1 MRKILLLG
9 LILQALFSEEAAQE
23 LLQCS
28 AIFES
33 KKAEL
38 KDDLRRLSEKE
49 QSLRIL
55 QTENARLLDEKTDLL
70 NQKEKE
76 VEEKLKNLAAKEE
89 AFKTLQTE
97 EKKRL
102 KNLIEENEGILR
114 EIKQAK
120 DSKIGE
126 TYSKMKDS
134 KSALILENLPTQNAL
149 EILMALKPQEL
160 GKILAK
166 MDPKKA
172 AALTELWQKPPK
184 ENKEIPKT
192 TAPTPPIAFGTQ
204 FALSLIPLGGY
215 VKLKGMDKEENG
227 MNETT
232 DDSYAQKS
240 PFQKLWILFGGAFF
254 NFLFAIL
261 VYFFLALGGEKVLL
275 PVIGDL
281 DKNALEAGLLKGDK
295 ILSIN
300 HKKIASFREIR
311 SVVARARGELVLE
324 IERNHQVLEKR
335 LTPKIV
341 AVISDSNDPNEMI
354 RYKAIGI
361 KPDMQ
366 KMGVV
371 SYSLF
376 QAFEKALSRFKEGV
390 VLIVDSLRRLIM
402 GSSSVKE
409 LSGVVGIVGALSHA
423 NSLSMLLL
431 FGAFLSINLG
441 ILNLLPIPALD
452 GAQMLGVV
460 FKNIFHITLPT
471 PIQNALWLAGVGF
484 LVFIM
489 FLGLFNDL
497 TRLL

>member
-1 MRKILLLG
+1 MFIVAVLMLAF
-9 LILQALFSEEAAQE
+9 LIF
-23 LLQCS
+23 
-28 AIFES
+28 
-33 KKAEL
+33 
-38 KDDLRRLSEKE
+38 
-49 QSLRIL
+49 
-55 QTENARLLDEKTDLL
+55 
-70 NQKEKE
+70 
-76 VEEKLKNLAAKEE
+76 VH
-89 AFKTLQTE
+89 
-97 EKKRL
+97 
-102 KNLIEENEGILR
+102 
-114 EIKQAK
+114 
-120 DSKIGE
+120 
-126 TYSKMKDS
+126 
-134 KSALILENLPTQNAL
+134 
-149 EILMALKPQEL
+149 EL
-160 GKILAK
+160 GHFTIARICGVKVEVFSIGFG
-166 MDPKKA
+166 KK
-172 AALTELWQKPPK
+172 LCFFKL
-184 ENKEIPKT
+184 
-192 TAPTPPIAFGTQ
+192 FGTQ

-227 MNETT
+227 ANETHQAN
-232 DDSYAQKS
+232 DSYAQKS

-261 VYFFLALGGEKVLL
+261 VYFFLALSGEKVLL

-281 DKNALEAGLLKGDK
+281 EKNALEVGLLKGDK

-311 SVVARARGELVLE
+311 SVVAHSRGELVLE
-324 IERNHQVLEKR
+324 IERNHQILEKR

-341 AVISDSNDPNEMI
+341 AIISDSNDPNEI
-354 RYKAIGI
+354 IQYKVIGI

-376 QAFEKALSRFKEGV
+376 QAFEQALSRFKEGV
-390 VLIVDSLRRLIM
+390 VLIVDSLRRLIT
-402 GSSSVKE
+402 GSASAKE

-460 FKNIFHITLPT
+460 FKNIFKITLPAFM
-471 PIQNALWLAGVGF
+471 QNALWLVGVGF

-489 FLGLFNDL
+489 FLGLFNDI

>member
-1 MRKILLLG
+1 MMFIVAVLMLAF
-9 LILQALFSEEAAQE
+9 LIF
-23 LLQCS
+23 
-28 AIFES
+28 
-33 KKAEL
+33 
-38 KDDLRRLSEKE
+38 
-49 QSLRIL
+49 
-55 QTENARLLDEKTDLL
+55 
-70 NQKEKE
+70 
-76 VEEKLKNLAAKEE
+76 VH
-89 AFKTLQTE
+89 
-97 EKKRL
+97 
-102 KNLIEENEGILR
+102 
-114 EIKQAK
+114 
-120 DSKIGE
+120 
-126 TYSKMKDS
+126 
-134 KSALILENLPTQNAL
+134 
-149 EILMALKPQEL
+149 EL
-160 GKILAK
+160 GHFIIARICGVKVEVFSIGFG
-166 MDPKKA
+166 KK
-172 AALTELWQKPPK
+172 LWFFKL
-184 ENKEIPKT
+184 
-192 TAPTPPIAFGTQ
+192 FGTQ

-215 VKLKGMDKEENG
+215 VKLKGMDKEENET
-227 MNETT
+227 NESAH
-232 DDSYAQKS
+232 DSYVQKS

-261 VYFFLALGGEKVLL
+261 VYFFLALSGEKVLL

-281 DKNALEAGLLKGDK
+281 EKNALEAGLLKGDK

-300 HKKIASFREIR
+300 HEKIASFREIR
-311 SVVARARGELVLE
+311 GIVARSQGELVLE
-324 IERNHQVLEKR
+324 IERNHQTLEKR

-341 AVISDSNDPNEMI
+341 AMISDSNDPNEMI

-371 SYSLF
+371 SYSLL
-376 QAFEKALSRFKEGV
+376 QAFEQALSRFKEGV

-402 GSSSVKE
+402 GSASVKE

-423 NSLSMLLL
+423 NSVSMLLL

-460 FKNIFHITLPT
+460 FKNIFHIALPM

-489 FLGLFNDL
+489 LLGLFNDI

>member
-1 MRKILLLG
+1 MFIVAVLMLAF
-9 LILQALFSEEAAQE
+9 LIF
-23 LLQCS
+23 
-28 AIFES
+28 
-33 KKAEL
+33 
-38 KDDLRRLSEKE
+38 
-49 QSLRIL
+49 
-55 QTENARLLDEKTDLL
+55 
-70 NQKEKE
+70 
-76 VEEKLKNLAAKEE
+76 VH
-89 AFKTLQTE
+89 
-97 EKKRL
+97 
-102 KNLIEENEGILR
+102 
-114 EIKQAK
+114 
-120 DSKIGE
+120 
-126 TYSKMKDS
+126 
-134 KSALILENLPTQNAL
+134 
-149 EILMALKPQEL
+149 EL
-160 GKILAK
+160 GHFTIARICGVKVEVFRIGFG
-166 MDPKKA
+166 KK
-172 AALTELWQKPPK
+172 LCFFKL
-184 ENKEIPKT
+184 
-192 TAPTPPIAFGTQ
+192 FGTQ

-227 MNETT
+227 TNETAN
-232 DDSYAQKS
+232 DSYAQKS

-261 VYFFLALGGEKVLL
+261 VYFFLALSGEKVLL
-275 PVIGDL
+275 PVIGGL

-300 HKKIASFREIR
+300 HEKIASFREIR
-311 SVVARARGELVLE
+311 SVVAHSQGELVLE
-324 IERNHQVLEKR
+324 IERNHQILEKR

-366 KMGVV
+366 KTGVI

-390 VLIVDSLRRLIM
+390 VLIVDSLRRLII
-402 GSSSVKE
+402 GSASVKE

-423 NSLSMLLL
+423 SSLSMLLL

-460 FKNIFHITLPT
+460 FKNIFKITLPAFM
-471 PIQNALWLAGVGF
+471 QNALWLAGVGF

>member
-1 MRKILLLG
+1 MMFIVAVLMLAF
-9 LILQALFSEEAAQE
+9 LIF
-23 LLQCS
+23 
-28 AIFES
+28 
-33 KKAEL
+33 
-38 KDDLRRLSEKE
+38 
-49 QSLRIL
+49 
-55 QTENARLLDEKTDLL
+55 
-70 NQKEKE
+70 
-76 VEEKLKNLAAKEE
+76 VH
-89 AFKTLQTE
+89 
-97 EKKRL
+97 
-102 KNLIEENEGILR
+102 
-114 EIKQAK
+114 
-120 DSKIGE
+120 
-126 TYSKMKDS
+126 
-134 KSALILENLPTQNAL
+134 
-149 EILMALKPQEL
+149 EL
-160 GKILAK
+160 GHFTIARICGVKVEVFSIGFG
-166 MDPKKA
+166 KK
-172 AALTELWQKPPK
+172 LCFFKL
-184 ENKEIPKT
+184 
-192 TAPTPPIAFGTQ
+192 FGTQ

-215 VKLKGMDKEENG
+215 VKLKGMDKEENET
-227 MNETT
+227 NESAN
-232 DDSYAQKS
+232 DSYTQKS

-281 DKNALEAGLLKGDK
+281 EKNALEAGLLKGDK

-311 SVVARARGELVLE
+311 SVVAHARGELVLE
-324 IERNHQVLEKR
+324 IERNHQILEKR

-341 AVISDSNDPNEMI
+341 AMVSESNDPNEI
-354 RYKAIGI
+354 IKYKVIGI

-366 KMGVV
+366 KTGVV

-376 QAFEKALSRFKEGV
+376 QAFEQALSRFKEGV
-390 VLIVDSLRRLIM
+390 VLIADSLRRLIT
-402 GSSSVKE
+402 GSASVKE

-423 NSLSMLLL
+423 SSLSMLLL

-460 FKNIFHITLPT
+460 FKNIFKITLPAFM
-471 PIQNALWLAGVGF
+471 QNALWLAGVGF

>member
-1 MRKILLLG
+1 MMFIAAVLMLAF
-9 LILQALFSEEAAQE
+9 LIF
-23 LLQCS
+23 
-28 AIFES
+28 
-33 KKAEL
+33 
-38 KDDLRRLSEKE
+38 
-49 QSLRIL
+49 
-55 QTENARLLDEKTDLL
+55 
-70 NQKEKE
+70 
-76 VEEKLKNLAAKEE
+76 VH
-89 AFKTLQTE
+89 
-97 EKKRL
+97 
-102 KNLIEENEGILR
+102 
-114 EIKQAK
+114 
-120 DSKIGE
+120 
-126 TYSKMKDS
+126 
-134 KSALILENLPTQNAL
+134 
-149 EILMALKPQEL
+149 EL
-160 GKILAK
+160 GHFTIARICGVKVEIFSIGFG
-166 MDPKKA
+166 KK
-172 AALTELWQKPPK
+172 LCFFKL
-184 ENKEIPKT
+184 
-192 TAPTPPIAFGTQ
+192 FGTQ

-215 VKLKGMDKEENG
+215 VKLKGMDKEENET
-227 MNETT
+227 NESTN
-232 DDSYAQKS
+232 DSYAQKS
-240 PFQKLWILFGGAFF
+240 SFQKLWILFGGAFF

-261 VYFFLALGGEKVLL
+261 VYFFLALSGEKVLL

-311 SVVARARGELVLE
+311 SVVARSRGELVLE
-324 IERNHQVLEKR
+324 IERNHQILEKR

-341 AVISDSNDPNEMI
+341 AIISDSNDPNEMI
-354 RYKAIGI
+354 QYKIIGI

-366 KMGVV
+366 KTGVI

-423 NSLSMLLL
+423 SSVSMLLL

-452 GAQMLGVV
+452 GAQMLGVI
-460 FKNIFHITLPT
+460 FKNIFKITLPAFM
-471 PIQNALWLAGVGF
+471 QNALWLAGVGL

-489 FLGLFNDL
+489 FLGLFNDI

>member
-1 MRKILLLG
+1 MFIVAVLMLAF
-9 LILQALFSEEAAQE
+9 LIF
-23 LLQCS
+23 
-28 AIFES
+28 
-33 KKAEL
+33 
-38 KDDLRRLSEKE
+38 
-49 QSLRIL
+49 
-55 QTENARLLDEKTDLL
+55 
-70 NQKEKE
+70 
-76 VEEKLKNLAAKEE
+76 VH
-89 AFKTLQTE
+89 
-97 EKKRL
+97 
-102 KNLIEENEGILR
+102 
-114 EIKQAK
+114 
-120 DSKIGE
+120 
-126 TYSKMKDS
+126 
-134 KSALILENLPTQNAL
+134 
-149 EILMALKPQEL
+149 EL
-160 GKILAK
+160 GHFTIARICGVKVEVFSIGFG
-166 MDPKKA
+166 KK
-172 AALTELWQKPPK
+172 LCFFKL
-184 ENKEIPKT
+184 
-192 TAPTPPIAFGTQ
+192 FGTQ

-227 MNETT
+227 TNETA
-232 DDSYAQKS
+232 DDSYTQKS

-261 VYFFLALGGEKVLL
+261 VYFFLALSGEKVLL
-275 PVIGDL
+275 PIIGDL
-281 DKNALEAGLLKGDK
+281 ESNALEAGLLKGDK

-324 IERNHQVLEKR
+324 IERNHQILEKR

-341 AVISDSNDPNEMI
+341 AVISESNDPNEI
-354 RYKAIGI
+354 IKYKIIGI

-371 SYSLF
+371 SYSLI
-376 QAFEKALSRFKEGV
+376 QAFKQALSRFKDGV

-402 GSSSVKE
+402 GSASVKE
-409 LSGVVGIVGALSHA
+409 LSGVIGIVGALSHA

-460 FKNIFHITLPT
+460 FKNIFQITLPT

-484 LVFIM
+484 LVFVM
-489 FLGLFNDL
+489 FLGLFNDI

>member
-1 MRKILLLG
+1 MFIVAVLMLAF
-9 LILQALFSEEAAQE
+9 LIF
-23 LLQCS
+23 
-28 AIFES
+28 
-33 KKAEL
+33 
-38 KDDLRRLSEKE
+38 
-49 QSLRIL
+49 
-55 QTENARLLDEKTDLL
+55 
-70 NQKEKE
+70 
-76 VEEKLKNLAAKEE
+76 VH
-89 AFKTLQTE
+89 
-97 EKKRL
+97 
-102 KNLIEENEGILR
+102 
-114 EIKQAK
+114 
-120 DSKIGE
+120 
-126 TYSKMKDS
+126 
-134 KSALILENLPTQNAL
+134 
-149 EILMALKPQEL
+149 EL
-160 GKILAK
+160 GHFTIARICGVKVEVFSIGFG
-166 MDPKKA
+166 KK
-172 AALTELWQKPPK
+172 LCFFKL
-184 ENKEIPKT
+184 
-192 TAPTPPIAFGTQ
+192 FDTQ

-215 VKLKGMDKEENG
+215 VKLKGMDKEENET
-227 MNETT
+227 NESTN
-232 DDSYAQKS
+232 DSYVQKS

-281 DKNALEAGLLKGDK
+281 DKNVLEAGLLKGDK

-300 HKKIASFREIR
+300 HEKIASFREIR
-311 SVVARARGELVLE
+311 SVVAHARGELVLE
-324 IERNHQVLEKR
+324 IERNHQILEKR

-354 RYKAIGI
+354 QYKAIGI

-366 KMGVV
+366 KTGVV

-390 VLIVDSLRRLIM
+390 VLIGDSLRRLIM

-460 FKNIFHITLPT
+460 FKNIFKITLPT
-471 PIQNALWLAGVGF
+471 FMQNALWLAGVGF

>member
-1 MRKILLLG
+1 MMFIVAVLMLAF
-9 LILQALFSEEAAQE
+9 LIF
-23 LLQCS
+23 
-28 AIFES
+28 
-33 KKAEL
+33 
-38 KDDLRRLSEKE
+38 
-49 QSLRIL
+49 
-55 QTENARLLDEKTDLL
+55 
-70 NQKEKE
+70 
-76 VEEKLKNLAAKEE
+76 VH
-89 AFKTLQTE
+89 
-97 EKKRL
+97 
-102 KNLIEENEGILR
+102 
-114 EIKQAK
+114 
-120 DSKIGE
+120 
-126 TYSKMKDS
+126 
-134 KSALILENLPTQNAL
+134 
-149 EILMALKPQEL
+149 EL
-160 GKILAK
+160 GHFTIARICGVKVEVFSIGFG
-166 MDPKKA
+166 KK
-172 AALTELWQKPPK
+172 LCFFKL
-184 ENKEIPKT
+184 
-192 TAPTPPIAFGTQ
+192 FGTQ

-215 VKLKGMDKEENG
+215 VKLKGMDKEEKET
-227 MNETT
+227 NETQAN
-232 DDSYAQKS
+232 DSYAQKS

-261 VYFFLALGGEKVLL
+261 VYFFLALSGEKVLL

-281 DKNALEAGLLKGDK
+281 EKNALEAGLLKGDK

-300 HKKIASFREIR
+300 HEKIASFREIR

-341 AVISDSNDPNEMI
+341 AVISDSNDPNEI
-354 RYKAIGI
+354 IKYKAIGI

-366 KMGVV
+366 KTGVI

-376 QAFEKALSRFKEGV
+376 QAFEKALSRFKDGV
-390 VLIVDSLRRLIM
+390 VLIGDSLRRLIT

-484 LVFIM
+484 LVFVM
-489 FLGLFNDL
+489 FLGLFNDI

>member
-1 MRKILLLG
+1 MMFIVAVLMLAF
-9 LILQALFSEEAAQE
+9 LIF
-23 LLQCS
+23 
-28 AIFES
+28 
-33 KKAEL
+33 
-38 KDDLRRLSEKE
+38 
-49 QSLRIL
+49 
-55 QTENARLLDEKTDLL
+55 
-70 NQKEKE
+70 
-76 VEEKLKNLAAKEE
+76 VH
-89 AFKTLQTE
+89 
-97 EKKRL
+97 
-102 KNLIEENEGILR
+102 
-114 EIKQAK
+114 
-120 DSKIGE
+120 
-126 TYSKMKDS
+126 
-134 KSALILENLPTQNAL
+134 
-149 EILMALKPQEL
+149 EL
-160 GKILAK
+160 GHFTIARICGVKVEVFSIGFG
-166 MDPKKA
+166 KK
-172 AALTELWQKPPK
+172 LCFFKL
-184 ENKEIPKT
+184 
-192 TAPTPPIAFGTQ
+192 FGTQ

-215 VKLKGMDKEENG
+215 VKLKGMDKEENET
-227 MNETT
+227 NETNQAH
-232 DDSYAQKS
+232 DSYVQKS
-240 PFQKLWILFGGAFF
+240 PFKKLWILFGGAFF

-281 DKNALEAGLLKGDK
+281 EKNALEAGLLKGDK

-324 IERNHQVLEKR
+324 IERNHQILEKR

-341 AVISDSNDPNEMI
+341 AVISDSNDPNEI
-354 RYKAIGI
+354 IKYKVIGI

-366 KMGVV
+366 KTGVI

-376 QAFEKALSRFKEGV
+376 QAFEQALSRFKEGV

-402 GSSSVKE
+402 GSASVKE

-423 NSLSMLLL
+423 SSLSMLLL

-460 FKNIFHITLPT
+460 FKNIFKITLPAF
-471 PIQNALWLAGVGF
+471 IQNALWLAGVGF

-489 FLGLFNDL
+489 FLGLFNDI

>member
-1 MRKILLLG
+1 MFIVAVLMLAF
-9 LILQALFSEEAAQE
+9 LIF
-23 LLQCS
+23 
-28 AIFES
+28 
-33 KKAEL
+33 
-38 KDDLRRLSEKE
+38 
-49 QSLRIL
+49 
-55 QTENARLLDEKTDLL
+55 
-70 NQKEKE
+70 
-76 VEEKLKNLAAKEE
+76 VH
-89 AFKTLQTE
+89 
-97 EKKRL
+97 
-102 KNLIEENEGILR
+102 
-114 EIKQAK
+114 
-120 DSKIGE
+120 
-126 TYSKMKDS
+126 
-134 KSALILENLPTQNAL
+134 
-149 EILMALKPQEL
+149 EL
-160 GKILAK
+160 GHFTIARICGVKVEVFSIGFG
-166 MDPKKA
+166 KK
-172 AALTELWQKPPK
+172 LCFFKL
-184 ENKEIPKT
+184 
-192 TAPTPPIAFGTQ
+192 FGTQ

-227 MNETT
+227 TNESAN
-232 DDSYAQKS
+232 DSYAQKS
-240 PFQKLWILFGGAFF
+240 PFKKLWILFGGAFF

-281 DKNALEAGLLKGDK
+281 EKNALEAGLLKGDK

-311 SVVARARGELVLE
+311 SVVTHARGELVLE

-341 AVISDSNDPNEMI
+341 AVISDSNDPNEI
-354 RYKAIGI
+354 IKYKVIGI

-366 KMGVV
+366 KTGVV

-376 QAFEKALSRFKEGV
+376 QAFEKALNRFKEGV
-390 VLIVDSLRRLIM
+390 VLIVDSLRRLII
-402 GSSSVKE
+402 GSASVKE

-423 NSLSMLLL
+423 SSVSMLLL

-460 FKNIFHITLPT
+460 FKDIFKIALPAFV
-471 PIQNALWLAGVGF
+471 QNALWLAGVGF

-489 FLGLFNDL
+489 FLGLFNDI

>member
-1 MRKILLLG
+1 MMFIVAVLMLAF
-9 LILQALFSEEAAQE
+9 LIF
-23 LLQCS
+23 
-28 AIFES
+28 
-33 KKAEL
+33 
-38 KDDLRRLSEKE
+38 
-49 QSLRIL
+49 
-55 QTENARLLDEKTDLL
+55 
-70 NQKEKE
+70 
-76 VEEKLKNLAAKEE
+76 VH
-89 AFKTLQTE
+89 
-97 EKKRL
+97 
-102 KNLIEENEGILR
+102 
-114 EIKQAK
+114 
-120 DSKIGE
+120 
-126 TYSKMKDS
+126 
-134 KSALILENLPTQNAL
+134 
-149 EILMALKPQEL
+149 EL
-160 GKILAK
+160 GHFTIARICGVKVEVFSIGFG
-166 MDPKKA
+166 KK
-172 AALTELWQKPPK
+172 LCFFKL
-184 ENKEIPKT
+184 
-192 TAPTPPIAFGTQ
+192 FGTQ

-215 VKLKGMDKEENG
+215 VKLKGMDKEENET
-227 MNETT
+227 NESAH
-232 DDSYAQKS
+232 DSYVQKS

-254 NFLFAIL
+254 NFIFAIL
-261 VYFFLALGGEKVLL
+261 VYFFLALSGEKVLL

-281 DKNALEAGLLKGDK
+281 EKNALEAGLLKGDK

-311 SVVARARGELVLE
+311 SVVARSQGELVLE
-324 IERNHQVLEKR
+324 IERNHQILEKR

-341 AVISDSNDPNEMI
+341 AIISDSNDPNEMI

-371 SYSLF
+371 SYSFF

-423 NSLSMLLL
+423 SSLSMLLL

-441 ILNLLPIPALD
+441 VLNLLPIPVLD

-460 FKNIFHITLPT
+460 FKNIFKITLPAFM
-471 PIQNALWLAGVGF
+471 QNALWLAGVGF

>member
-1 MRKILLLG
+1 MMFIVAVLMLAF
-9 LILQALFSEEAAQE
+9 LIF
-23 LLQCS
+23 
-28 AIFES
+28 
-33 KKAEL
+33 
-38 KDDLRRLSEKE
+38 
-49 QSLRIL
+49 
-55 QTENARLLDEKTDLL
+55 
-70 NQKEKE
+70 
-76 VEEKLKNLAAKEE
+76 VH
-89 AFKTLQTE
+89 
-97 EKKRL
+97 
-102 KNLIEENEGILR
+102 
-114 EIKQAK
+114 
-120 DSKIGE
+120 
-126 TYSKMKDS
+126 
-134 KSALILENLPTQNAL
+134 
-149 EILMALKPQEL
+149 EL
-160 GKILAK
+160 GHFTIARICGVKVEVFSIGFG
-166 MDPKKA
+166 KK
-172 AALTELWQKPPK
+172 LCFFKL
-184 ENKEIPKT
+184 
-192 TAPTPPIAFGTQ
+192 FGTQ

-215 VKLKGMDKEENG
+215 VKLKGMDKEENET
-227 MNETT
+227 NESAN
-232 DDSYAQKS
+232 DSYGQKS

-311 SVVARARGELVLE
+311 SVVAHARGELVLE
-324 IERNHQVLEKR
+324 IERNHQILEKR

-341 AVISDSNDPNEMI
+341 AVISDSNDPNEI
-354 RYKAIGI
+354 IKYKVIGI

-366 KMGVV
+366 KTGVV

-376 QAFEKALSRFKEGV
+376 QAFEQALSRFKEGV
-390 VLIVDSLRRLIM
+390 VLIVDSLRRLIT
-402 GSSSVKE
+402 GSASVKE

-423 NSLSMLLL
+423 SSLSMLLL

-460 FKNIFHITLPT
+460 FKNIFKITLPT
-471 PIQNALWLAGVGF
+471 FMQNALWLAGVGF

-489 FLGLFNDL
+489 FLGLFNDI

>member
-1 MRKILLLG
+1 MFIVAVLMLAF
-9 LILQALFSEEAAQE
+9 LIF
-23 LLQCS
+23 
-28 AIFES
+28 
-33 KKAEL
+33 
-38 KDDLRRLSEKE
+38 
-49 QSLRIL
+49 
-55 QTENARLLDEKTDLL
+55 
-70 NQKEKE
+70 
-76 VEEKLKNLAAKEE
+76 VH
-89 AFKTLQTE
+89 
-97 EKKRL
+97 
-102 KNLIEENEGILR
+102 
-114 EIKQAK
+114 
-120 DSKIGE
+120 
-126 TYSKMKDS
+126 
-134 KSALILENLPTQNAL
+134 
-149 EILMALKPQEL
+149 EL
-160 GKILAK
+160 GHFTIARICGVKVEVFSIGFG
-166 MDPKKA
+166 KK
-172 AALTELWQKPPK
+172 LCFFKL
-184 ENKEIPKT
+184 
-192 TAPTPPIAFGTQ
+192 FGTQ

-215 VKLKGMDKEENG
+215 VKLKGMDKEESG
-227 MNETT
+227 TNETA
-232 DDSYAQKS
+232 DDSYTQKS

-261 VYFFLALGGEKVLL
+261 VYFFLALSGEKVLL

-311 SVVARARGELVLE
+311 SVVAHSQGELVLE
-324 IERNHQVLEKR
+324 IERNHQILEKR

-341 AVISDSNDPNEMI
+341 AVISESNDPNEMI

-366 KMGVV
+366 KTGIV
-371 SYSLF
+371 SYSLI
-376 QAFEKALSRFKEGV
+376 QAFKQALSRFKEGV

-402 GSSSVKE
+402 GSASVKE
-409 LSGVVGIVGALSHA
+409 LSGVIGIVGALSHA
-423 NSLSMLLL
+423 NSVSMLLL

-460 FKNIFHITLPT
+460 FKNIFKITLPAFM
-471 PIQNALWLAGVGF
+471 QNALWLAGVGF

>member
-1 MRKILLLG
+1 MFIVAVLMLAF
-9 LILQALFSEEAAQE
+9 LIF
-23 LLQCS
+23 
-28 AIFES
+28 
-33 KKAEL
+33 
-38 KDDLRRLSEKE
+38 
-49 QSLRIL
+49 
-55 QTENARLLDEKTDLL
+55 
-70 NQKEKE
+70 
-76 VEEKLKNLAAKEE
+76 VH
-89 AFKTLQTE
+89 
-97 EKKRL
+97 
-102 KNLIEENEGILR
+102 
-114 EIKQAK
+114 
-120 DSKIGE
+120 
-126 TYSKMKDS
+126 
-134 KSALILENLPTQNAL
+134 
-149 EILMALKPQEL
+149 EL
-160 GKILAK
+160 GHFMIARICGVKVEVFSIGFG
-166 MDPKKA
+166 KK
-172 AALTELWQKPPK
+172 LCFFKL
-184 ENKEIPKT
+184 
-192 TAPTPPIAFGTQ
+192 FGTQ

-215 VKLKGMDKEENG
+215 VKLKGMDKEEKET
-227 MNETT
+227 NESAN
-232 DDSYAQKS
+232 DSYAQKS

-281 DKNALEAGLLKGDK
+281 EKNALEAGLLKGDK

-300 HKKIASFREIR
+300 HEKIASFREIR
-311 SVVARARGELVLE
+311 SVVARSQGELVLK

-341 AVISDSNDPNEMI
+341 AVISDSNDPNEI
-354 RYKAIGI
+354 IKYKVIGI

-371 SYSLF
+371 SYSLI
-376 QAFEKALSRFKEGV
+376 QAFKQALSRFKEGV
-390 VLIVDSLRRLIM
+390 VLIVDSLRRLIV
-402 GSSSVKE
+402 GSASVKE

-423 NSLSMLLL
+423 SSLSMLLL

-460 FKNIFHITLPT
+460 FKNIFKITLPAFM
-471 PIQNALWLAGVGF
+471 QNALWLAGVGF

>member
-1 MRKILLLG
+1 MMFIVAVLMLAF
-9 LILQALFSEEAAQE
+9 LIF
-23 LLQCS
+23 
-28 AIFES
+28 
-33 KKAEL
+33 
-38 KDDLRRLSEKE
+38 
-49 QSLRIL
+49 
-55 QTENARLLDEKTDLL
+55 
-70 NQKEKE
+70 
-76 VEEKLKNLAAKEE
+76 VH
-89 AFKTLQTE
+89 
-97 EKKRL
+97 
-102 KNLIEENEGILR
+102 
-114 EIKQAK
+114 
-120 DSKIGE
+120 
-126 TYSKMKDS
+126 
-134 KSALILENLPTQNAL
+134 
-149 EILMALKPQEL
+149 EL
-160 GKILAK
+160 GHFTIARICGVKVEVFSIGFG
-166 MDPKKA
+166 KK
-172 AALTELWQKPPK
+172 LCFFKL
-184 ENKEIPKT
+184 
-192 TAPTPPIAFGTQ
+192 FGTQ

-227 MNETT
+227 TNETA

-261 VYFFLALGGEKVLL
+261 VYFFLALSGEKVLL
-275 PVIGDL
+275 PVIGGL

-300 HKKIASFREIR
+300 HQKIASFREIR
-311 SVVARARGELVLE
+311 SVVARSQGELVLE
-324 IERNHQVLEKR
+324 IERNHQILEKR

-341 AVISDSNDPNEMI
+341 AMISDSNDPNEMI

-366 KMGVV
+366 KTGVI

-402 GSSSVKE
+402 GSASVKE
-409 LSGVVGIVGALSHA
+409 LSGVIGIVGALSHA

-441 ILNLLPIPALD
+441 VLNLLPIPALD

-460 FKNIFHITLPT
+460 FKNIFHITLPM

-484 LVFIM
+484 LVFVM
-489 FLGLFNDL
+489 FLGLFNDI

>member
-1 MRKILLLG
+1 MFIVAVLMLAF
-9 LILQALFSEEAAQE
+9 LIF
-23 LLQCS
+23 
-28 AIFES
+28 
-33 KKAEL
+33 
-38 KDDLRRLSEKE
+38 
-49 QSLRIL
+49 
-55 QTENARLLDEKTDLL
+55 
-70 NQKEKE
+70 
-76 VEEKLKNLAAKEE
+76 VH
-89 AFKTLQTE
+89 
-97 EKKRL
+97 
-102 KNLIEENEGILR
+102 
-114 EIKQAK
+114 
-120 DSKIGE
+120 
-126 TYSKMKDS
+126 
-134 KSALILENLPTQNAL
+134 
-149 EILMALKPQEL
+149 EL
-160 GKILAK
+160 GHFTIARICGVKVEVFSIGFG
-166 MDPKKA
+166 KK
-172 AALTELWQKPPK
+172 LCFFKL
-184 ENKEIPKT
+184 
-192 TAPTPPIAFGTQ
+192 FGTQ

-215 VKLKGMDKEENG
+215 VKLKGMDKEENEI
-227 MNETT
+227 NQAN
-232 DDSYAQKS
+232 DSYAQKS

-261 VYFFLALGGEKVLL
+261 VYFFLALSGEKVLL
-275 PVIGDL
+275 PIIGDL
-281 DKNALEAGLLKGDK
+281 ESNALEAGLLKGDK

-366 KMGVV
+366 KTGIV

-376 QAFEKALSRFKEGV
+376 QAFEKALSRFKESV
-390 VLIVDSLRRLIM
+390 VLIMDSLRRLIM
-402 GSSSVKE
+402 GSASVKE

-423 NSLSMLLL
+423 SSFSMLLL

-460 FKNIFHITLPT
+460 FKNIFKITLPAFM
-471 PIQNALWLAGVGF
+471 QNALWLAGVGF